1 MENSVSFSMF
11 GEGSMADKEKMIH
24 ALLANWKWRHCR
36 YIFIVQRN
44 SIFFTR
50 LPASIQTQQHYYSI
64 QYTKWTLYKTS
75 ARNLLALFPLLNFVW
90 QKILTRKM
98 WSRLS
103 MIEQIIMMGILGG
116 SGIRYPRSGT
126 AGCPHSST
134 IPCVQ
139 EHLTYRVSDNEKVGE
154 RRRDHPCVY

>member
-1 MENSVSFSMF
+1 
-11 GEGSMADKEKMIH
+11 
-24 ALLANWKWRHCR
+24 
-36 YIFIVQRN
+36 
-44 SIFFTR
+44 
-50 LPASIQTQQHYYSI
+50 
-64 QYTKWTLYKTS
+64 
-75 ARNLLALFPLLNFVW
+75 
-90 QKILTRKM
+90 
-98 WSRLS
+98 
-103 MIEQIIMMGILGG
+103 MMGILGG